1 VEGKAGLLRVGLV
14 ASGVVALLLVGGIK
28 SFFVVLPALGLQNW
42 LIVLFRMNVGQ
53 LGFDSLRTLNPVD
66 FAALALVGLTFLGM
80 WPLLARGRKIWAS
93 LAVAL
98 PFIGIPLL
106 LVTHLTGRSAVMGA
120 GLIVSFLMLR
130 TPGFRTA
137 GYLGIAA
144 NVALLVGDFGTTGSP
159 MPVVAVALAVGYVL
173 LLVWFGWISAS
184 LWTRVRHT

>member
-1 VEGKAGLLRVGLV
+1 VEGKAVLLRVGLV
-14 ASGVVALLLVGGIK
+14 ASGVVALLLIGGLK

-120 GLIVSFLMLR
+120 GLIVSFLMLH
-130 TPGFRTA
+130 TPGFKTA

-144 NVALLVGDFGTTGSP
+144 NAALLVGDFGTTGSP

-173 LLVWFGWISAS
+173 LLAWFGWISAS